1 MDTQIIV
8 ELLTSYSLDLSDK
21 ALADSIV
28 NSFSKVF
35 NNTPIWSLKG
45 LTPLEST
52 TRQKT
57 TIIKDKEPGRNEPCP
72 CGSGKKYKKCCG
84 R

>member
-8 ELLTSYSLDLSDK
+8 ELLTSYSLNLSDK
-21 ALADSIV
+21 ALADLIV
-28 NSFSKVF
+28 NSFSKIF
-35 NNTPIWSLKG
+35 NNTPIWS
-45 LTPLEST
+45 
-52 TRQKT
+52 
-57 TIIKDKEPGRNEPCP
+57 IIKDKEPGRNEPCP